1 MLYPINLLTENRMR
15 RLLILAATIFPAG
28 YSCAQTVPS
37 LRQYLSIRGA
47 GFPTI
52 SPDGSQI
59 AFRTNITGTSQVWR
73 VSSKSGWPQQLTFFP
88 SSVGALKWSPTGNTI
103 IVSAD
108 NNGDE
113 QYQLYEVNADGTRI
127 RPLTANPKVRHNFGG
142 WSEDGKQIYY
152 SSNKRDPKYFDCYLM
167 DVASGAETLVFK
179 MNAMTAAEAL
189 SRDGK
194 TLIVA
199 EAISNT
205 DVNLYAVEVSTGKGR
220 LLTPHTAEA
229 VYNPIDFSAD
239 GKSIYLVTNQDRDFL
254 NLAMIDLENGKL
266 RFVQDEKA
274 DIEDARMSPNGRL
287 LAYTINRDGYP
298 DLVIWDTIQ
307 RKNLKLNV
315 PRGISP
321 GNFTH
326 DSKTFCMSLTSAA
339 AAPDVFSLNVSTS
352 KLTRATFSSY
362 AGIDPKS
369 FNEPSLVHYKSF
381 DGREIPA
388 FLLLP
393 KSAPQDH
400 SLPVILSI
408 HGGPE
413 GQERPSFNPINQYLV
428 SRGYAVLS
436 PNIRGS
442 SGYGK
447 VYLSMDNGPKR
458 WDALK
463 DLAAAV
469 DWTATQPS
477 LNPKKVVA
485 MGGSYGGFATLA
497 MLVHYPDRFA
507 AGIDMFGPADFKT
520 FYANTASYR
529 RSLRIAEYGDP
540 EKDSA
545 FLDEIS
551 PLRHVNR
558 ISAPLLVL
566 QGAMDPRVPES
577 ESRSIYE
584 SVKSRG
590 GISEYVLFPDE
601 GHGFAKLPNRIKA
614 FESVVAFLDKY
625 VRGK

>member
-1 MLYPINLLTENRMR
+1 MR
-15 RLLILAATIFPAG
+15 RFHILFAAIVIAPHAN
-28 YSCAQTVPS
+28 SQTPPS

-73 VSSKSGWPQQLTFFP
+73 VSGKSGWPEQLTFFP
-88 SSVGALKWSPTGNTI
+88 SSVSAVKWSPTGNTI
-103 IVSAD
+103 LVAAD

-113 QYQLYEVNADGTRI
+113 QFQLYLVKSDGTGI
-127 RPLTANPKVRHNFGG
+127 RPLTSNPKVRHNFGG
-142 WSEDGKQIYY
+142 WSSDGRQILY

-167 DVASGAETLVFK
+167 DVSSGAEKLVFQ
-179 MNAMTAAEAL
+179 MDAMTSAEAL
-189 SRDGK
+189 SHDGK
-194 TLIVA
+194 TLIAA
-199 EAISNT
+199 EAKSNT
-205 DVNLYAVEVSTGKGR
+205 DVNLYAVDVATGKGR
-220 LLTPHTAEA
+220 LLTPHTTEA
-229 VYNPIDFSAD
+229 VYNPIEFSSD
-239 GKSIYLVTNQDRDFL
+239 DKTLTLISNQDRDFL
-254 NLAMIDLENGKL
+254 NIAEMNAATGKITFI
-266 RFVQDEKA
+266 RDESS
-274 DIEDARMSPNGRL
+274 DIEGASMSPNGRL
-287 LAYTINRDGYP
+287 MAYTANHDGYS
-298 DLVIWDTIQ
+298 DLSIWDIRQ
-307 RKNLKLNV
+307 RKNLKIQV
-315 PRGISP
+315 PRGMYAP
-321 GNFTH
+321 GDFTA
-326 DSKTFCMSLTSAA
+326 DSKSLVLGLSSAGSA
-339 AAPDVFSLNVSTS
+339 SDVYSLNIASS

-362 AGIDPKS
+362 AGIDPRS
-369 FNEPSLVHYKSF
+369 FNEPSLVHYKTF
-381 DGREIPA
+381 DGRDIPA

-393 KSAPQDH
+393 KNAPQDH

-413 GQERPSFNPINQYLV
+413 AQERPAFNPINQYLV

-447 VYLSMDNGPKR
+447 AYLAMDNGPKR

-469 DWTATQPS
+469 DWVATQPS

-520 FYANTASYR
+520 FYAHTAAYR
-529 RSLRIAEYGDP
+529 RALRIAEYGDP
-540 EKDSA
+540 DKDSD
-545 FLDEIS
+545 FLDAIS
-551 PLRHVNR
+551 PLRHVDK
-558 ISAPLLVL
+558 ITAPLLVL

-584 SVKSRG
+584 SVKARG
-590 GISEYVLFPDE
+590 GVSEYVLFPDE

-614 FESVVAFLDKY
+614 FEAVVAFLDKY
-625 VRGK
+625 VRGDR